1 MTKKSIFFEKI
12 RKKSEFH
19 GDDSQSK
26 ISQSVTLK
34 KQIISAKLHQDNAEN
49 NSDVN
54 HDSGYTFDSQ
64 DTISDDEMH
73 SNPFIDHTSEN
84 KAVEETVTLS
94 ASFLVGEDFWNAE
107 GYSESELF
115 RFRFGFFQQSSFMSC
130 QKGQFV

>member
-64 DTISDDEMH
+64 HTILDDEML
-73 SNPFIDHTSEN
+73 SNALLIILLKTRQL
-84 KAVEETVTLS
+84 KK
-94 ASFLVGEDFWNAE
+94 
-107 GYSESELF
+107 
-115 RFRFGFFQQSSFMSC
+115 Q
-130 QKGQFV
+130 